1 MRLQLAENGFSQ
13 AQSKSPL
20 DKAAEIINSI
30 QAVKNIPFVGQALQI
45 ANGIVGVFNAKEKAA
60 LAKDIEKARNVDVVT
75 WWNQEGNPGSPWEP
89 MTQAKAEWLV
99 KRLGAAVQ
107 TVSQDLIGKKKGSGA
122 VSTARWVKAYQT
134 LLDEVM
140 ASQKKVTAGPGLLPG
155 VGLIP
160 GVPAKVTGYLP
171 WILGGAA
178 LWFFFIRKK

>member
-13 AQSKSPL
+13 ATPQAASPL
-20 DKAAEIINSI
+20 DKAAQIINSI

-45 ANGIVGVFNAKEKAA
+45 ANGIVGVFDAKEKAA
-60 LAKDIEKARNVDVVT
+60 LAKDIEKARNVDVKS

-99 KRLGAAVQ
+99 SRLGAAVQ
-107 TVSQDLIGKKKGSGA
+107 TVSQELIGLKRGSGA
-122 VSTARWVKAYQT
+122 VSKARWVKAYQT

-140 ASQKKVTAGPGLLPG
+140 ASQKKVTAGPGL
-155 VGLIP
+155 IP

-178 LWFFFIRKK
+178 VLFFLMRRKK

>member
-1 MRLQLAENGFSQ
+1 MRLQLAESNLSQ
-13 AQSKSPL
+13 AQGKSPV

-45 ANGIVGVFNAKEKAA
+45 ANGIVGVFDAKEKAA

-107 TVSQDLIGKKKGSGA
+107 TVSQDLIGLKRGEGA
-122 VSTARWVKAYQT
+122 VSKARWVKAYQT

-140 ASQKKVTAGPGLLPG
+140 ASQKKVTAGPGLPG
-155 VGLIP
+155 G
-160 GVPAKVTGYLP
+160 GFTTFLP

-178 LWFFFIRKK
+178 VLFFLMRRKK

>member
-13 AQSKSPL
+13 ATPQAASPL
-20 DKAAEIINSI
+20 DKAAQIINSI

-45 ANGIVGVFNAKEKAA
+45 ANGIVGVFDAKEKAA
-60 LAKDIEKARNVDVVT
+60 LAGDIKKARNVDVVN
-75 WWNQEGNPGSPWEP
+75 WWTAEGNAGSPWEP

-99 KRLGAAVQ
+99 SRLGAAVQ
-107 TVSQDLIGKKKGSGA
+107 TVSQELIGLKKGTGA
-122 VSTARWVKAYQT
+122 VSKARWVKAYQT

-140 ASQKKVTAGPGLLPG
+140 ASQKKVTAGPGL
-155 VGLIP
+155 IP

-178 LWFFFIRKK
+178 VLFFLMRRKK